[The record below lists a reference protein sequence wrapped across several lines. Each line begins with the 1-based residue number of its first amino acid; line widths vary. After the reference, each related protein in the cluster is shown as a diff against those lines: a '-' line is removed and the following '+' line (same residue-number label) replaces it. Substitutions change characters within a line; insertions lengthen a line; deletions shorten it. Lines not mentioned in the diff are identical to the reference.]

1 MDVFWAVLLL
11 IALAGFV
18 YAALCMCVY
27 AVTVAAGER
36 EE

>member
-1 MDVFWAVLLL
+1 MGIFLTVLMV
-11 IALAGFV
+11 IFAAGIV
-18 YAALCMCVY
+18 YAVLCMCVY